1 MAYKVPF
8 VDLPKHYQ
16 RLEGEL
22 MPVIRDVLFK
32 RADLIMRG
40 DLAKF
45 EENVAKFVGVKYAV
59 GLNSG
64 TDTLYLS
71 LLACGIGKGDEVVTV
86 SHTFVATIAAIKF
99 TGAMPVLI
107 DVGRDHNMDV
117 DQLEKAIT
125 RRTKAIMPVHLNGR
139 VCDMY
144 KIMKIAKKH
153 KLVVIEDAAQ
163 ALGGKFNG
171 KMAGSFG
178 ITGSFSLYPMKI
190 LGGTGDGG
198 IVVTNNKRIAD
209 KIRLMRDHSQNRK
222 TGEIL
227 NYGFNSRLDNFHA
240 AILDVKLKHLSKW
253 IERRR
258 EIAQIYYNGLNGL
271 EQVTVPPS
279 IDEDTR
285 YYDAF
290 QNYVIMAKRRNALVK
305 YLKEQ
310 GIETLI
316 SWPKPTHKHKGLG
329 LQRFKLPMTEKI
341 SREVVSLPMNTEV
354 TNKQLSYVINTI
366 KTFYNKKG

>member
-8 VDLPKHYQ
+8 VNLPKHYQ
-16 RLEGEL
+16 GLESRL
-22 MPVIRDVLFK
+22 MPVIKDVLFK

-45 EENVAKFVGVKYAV
+45 EENIAKFVGVKYVV

-64 TDTLYLS
+64 TDALYLS

-117 DQLEKAIT
+117 NQLEKAIT
-125 RRTKAIMPVHLNGR
+125 KRTKAIIPVHLNGR

-144 KIMKIAKKH
+144 KIMKIARKH
-153 KLVVIEDAAQ
+153 KLAVIEDAAQ

-171 KMAGSFG
+171 KMTGSFG
-178 ITGSFSLYPMKI
+178 ITGCFSLYPMKI

-227 NYGFNSRLDNFHA
+227 GYGFNSRLDNFHA
-240 AILDVKLKHLSKW
+240 AVLDVKLKHLPKW

-258 EIAQIYYNGLNGL
+258 EIATIYHNGLKDTKGIIL
-271 EQVTVPPS
+271 PPAPS
-279 IDEDTR
+279 NDPRHFDV
-285 YYDAF
+285 F
-290 QNYVIMAKRRNALVK
+290 QNYVIGAKNRNALVK
-305 YLKEQ
+305 YLKDN

-366 KTFYNKKG
+366 KTFHNKKG

>member
-1 MAYKVPF
+1 MLRKVPF
-8 VDLPKHYQ
+8 VDLPRHYQ
-16 RLEGEL
+16 DLEGEL
-22 MPVIRDVLFK
+22 MPVIKDVLFR

-40 DLAKF
+40 DLATF

-59 GLNSG
+59 GLNSA
-64 TDTLYLS
+64 TDALHLS
-71 LLACGIGKGDEVVTV
+71 LIASGIGKGDEVITV
-86 SHTFVATIAAIKF
+86 SPTFVATIAAIQF
-99 TGAMPVLI
+99 TGRRPVLV
-107 DVGRDHNMDV
+107 DVCRDHNMDV
-117 DQLEKAIT
+117 DKLEGAIT

-139 VCDMY
+139 VCDMQ
-144 KIMKIAKKH
+144 KIMSIARKH
-153 KLVVIEDAAQ
+153 KLVVVEDAAQ
-163 ALGGKFNG
+163 ALGGKFKG

-178 ITGSFSLYPMKI
+178 TTGSFSLYPMKI

-227 NYGFNSRLDNFHA
+227 GYGFNSRLDNFHA
-240 AILDVKLKHLSKW
+240 AILDVKLKHLPKW

-258 EIAQIYYNGLNGL
+258 EIAQIYHDGLNG
-271 EQVTVPPS
+271 VDKVIVPPS

-285 YYDAF
+285 YYDTF

-310 GIETLI
+310 GVETLI
-316 SWPKPTHKHKGLG
+316 SWPKPTHKHKALG
-329 LQRFKLPMTEKI
+329 LQHFKLPTTERI
-341 SREVVSLPMNTEV
+341 SKEVISLPMNTEI
-354 TNKQLSYVINTI
+354 TNEQVEYVIECI
-366 KTFYNKKG
+366 RKFCVG